1 MGGGEA
7 AGIKASR
14 EAGRCRAWGLR
25 WGGGDGKARR
35 IQSWRLDDGVT
46 EVGGCL
52 MCPGDNSF
60 LGGIVM
66 CVELVF
72 QNWKMLEGQP
82 TGDAG
87 GGCRV

>member
-1 MGGGEA
+1 M
-7 AGIKASR
+7 
-14 EAGRCRAWGLR
+14 
-25 WGGGDGKARR
+25 GKARR

-60 LGGIVM
+60 LGIVM
-66 CVELVF
+66 CVELCF
-72 QNWKMLEGQP
+72 QNWKMLKAT

-87 GGCRV
+87 GGVQSMTSA